1 MPINDFSHYQLTWY
15 PDKNKLTRPI
25 YKSLLDQLK
34 SAIERGILTSGTK
47 LPPQR
52 ELADYLD
59 INFTTVTRTYKL
71 SAQLGLTY
79 GIHGKGTF
87 VNSNGIDPLTANS
100 PLTRTIDLGFDAS
113 FERQTTSLTIFLAT
127 PLSKA
132 PRNF

>member
-59 INFTTVTRTYKL
+59 INFTTVTRYSYLQIKCATWFNL
-71 SAQLGLTY
+71 W
-79 GIHGKGTF
+79 
-87 VNSNGIDPLTANS
+87 NSW
-100 PLTRTIDLGFDAS
+100 
-113 FERQTTSLTIFLAT
+113 
-127 PLSKA
+127 
-132 PRNF
+132 